1 MVPTSTARIA
11 CATPEYL
18 QRIWADLNRRYFHQ
32 ALPPIRILWSSR
44 LTASLGLFCS
54 RFGPRSRAISGGHA
68 DPDHRV
74 IRLSLPLF
82 RQLCEH
88 RAPGEGELIG
98 TLAHEMIHQWQY
110 DILKR
115 RPNHGADFRRMMH
128 RMNQDGLG
136 ITVYHAF
143 DKEVNSFARYAWR
156 CQQCGYLYR
165 RQRRTIQPRRH
176 QCGACRGPLREITVS
191 TVAFRSPDE
200 AQVIH
205 PPSDLTDARIYS
217 RDSVSQ
223 SRQLTLDFSFHQ
235 FESSPGSK
243 RRRPM

>member
-1 MVPTSTARIA
+1 MVLSATAPIA
-11 CATPEYL
+11 RLTPEYL
-18 QRIWADLNRRYFHQ
+18 QATWADLNRRYFRQ

-54 RFGPRSRAISGGHA
+54 RSRPRSHASGGPA
-68 DPDHRV
+68 DPDRRV

-82 RQLCEH
+82 RQLYANQ
-88 RAPGEGELIG
+88 APGDAELIS

-136 ITVYHAF
+136 ITVYHSL
-143 DKEVNSFARYAWR
+143 DKEVDAFARYAWR

-176 QCGACRGPLREITVS
+176 QCGACRGTLKELKPLEAGRH
-191 TVAFRSPDE
+191 SPSMPQRRRAD
-200 AQVIH
+200 
-205 PPSDLTDARIYS
+205 
-217 RDSVSQ
+217 RDGASPFK
-223 SRQLTLDFSFHQ
+223 QLALDF
-235 FESSPGSK
+235 
-243 RRRPM
+243 